1 VARSQHD
8 ARVRAEFARQAD
20 SFASS
25 RTLGSQDLTDPIR
38 AALGPAAR
46 GRILDLA
53 AGPGIVSSALASEAR
68 EVVALDL
75 TPETLR
81 LARQRCRAGDHRNV
95 QRVCGDALATPFRDA
110 AFDGVVLRLA
120 LHHLESPE
128 RTLGRGELRRLLEQ
142 TGFELCEDRSFTV
155 ARSFAEW
162 AAIISDPVRME
173 SLEVVMRE
181 LAQRGVDAGIGLR
194 EQNGAVHFDYDFGLL
209 AGRRVADAP
218 AAGV

>member
-25 RTLGSQDLTDPIR
+25 RTLDSQDLTDPIR
-38 AALGPAAR
+38 AALGPAAS

-53 AGPGIVSSALASEAR
+53 AGPGIVSAALAS
-68 EVVALDL
+68 
-75 TPETLR
+75 
-81 LARQRCRAGDHRNV
+81 
-95 QRVCGDALATPFRDA
+95 
-110 AFDGVVLRLA
+110 
-120 LHHLESPE
+120 
-128 RTLGRGELRRLLEQ
+128 EQ

-155 ARSFAEW
+155 ARGFAEW
-162 AAIISDPVRME
+162 AAIISDPVRIE

-181 LAQRGVDAGIGLR
+181 LAQCGVDAGIGLR
-194 EQNGAVHFDYDFGLL
+194 EQDEAVHFDYDFGLL